1 MKKSILSVLLV
12 LVMLLALAAPMTL
25 SAAAVE
31 LPARPAAPTST
42 SKAYIAFTTP
52 SELAGIPHVKNFGDA
67 SWSLENGGTIIV
79 TQKALYS
86 FKNSDESNTVDGTRG
101 TVLVTAKDGDTN
113 YINIETDT
121 KETGIILGNNNF
133 QEANWD
139 KVDYLRLAGDVILD
153 DVVLF
158 NRAHKN
164 NGETMDEPNHVR
176 ALAGSKVVIGSGVQ
190 FAHRQGNVNGVDL
203 DLPNMALDTEAGS
216 VVFIDA
222 LGFSKYTGS
231 GILVI
236 NKDLVGQVTAETFEF
251 FDGAVVDESG
261 KLLFGKEPAPAEETK
276 PAETEAPETK
286 APETKAPETKAP
298 ETKAPETKAPE
309 TKAATGTEATGT
321 KPAEQP
327 ADNGGVPAYVW
338 VIVGVV
344 AVAAIACAAILTSK
358 KKKK

>member
-1 MKKSILSVLLV
+1 M
-12 LVMLLALAAPMTL
+12 
-25 SAAAVE
+25 
-31 LPARPAAPTST
+31 
-42 SKAYIAFTTP
+42 
-52 SELAGIPHVKNFGDA
+52 
-67 SWSLENGGTIIV
+67 
-79 TQKALYS
+79 
-86 FKNSDESNTVDGTRG
+86 
-101 TVLVTAKDGDTN
+101 TAKDGDTN

-222 LGFSKYTGS
+222 LGFSKYTGK

-276 PAETEAPETK
+276 PAETK

-344 AVAAIACAAILTSK
+344 AVAAIACAVILASK